1 MTQPCPHAG
10 DLSSLTTT
18 VNEIKITLSRLSDI
32 LASNAVLEE
41 KSTQFRKDIN
51 DIYRRLHVV
60 EITVATY
67 FRLQPLGGAGDLAS
81 HQHSPWGDV
90 GGHKE
95 LIKRFQESGS
105 YA

>member
-1 MTQPCPHAG
+1 MATAKASDSSAACPYAG
-10 DLSSLTTT
+10 DLSSLTAT
-18 VNEIKITLSRLSDI
+18 VNEIKITLSRLGDI

-67 FRLQPLGGAGDLAS
+67 SGSSRWVERVIWLLISTALGGMLVARI
-81 HQHSPWGDV
+81 V
-90 GGHKE
+90 
-95 LIKRFQESGS
+95 
-105 YA
+105 